1 MDDDVPSM
9 ATSPIFHGLAPQVAP
24 DRSQRN
30 RRRRLIVAATS
41 ALPIIAAATA
51 SWVAGA
57 TTLPDVDPT
66 RQPPTPP
73 EPTPE
78 ELMDATSVLG
88 QTEHTVVEGESL
100 TSIAEMHGIP
110 TAALLALNGL
120 SWQTS
125 VHEGQVLV
133 VSKRQRDPIANAKAD
148 VPTLA
153 ESPLLESGIRADD
166 IGRVADGGV
175 VNPLSVEMATNAR
188 IIISVG
194 RELGVPNYG
203 IVIALATAAQESHL
217 RNLDYGD
224 RDSVGLFQ
232 QRPSSGW
239 GSINQ
244 IRDPRYAARAF
255 FGGPNSP
262 TPGGTVGL
270 LDIPRWQHMS
280 VTDAAQAVQISAF
293 PDAYAKWE
301 VSAWHW
307 LFELT

>member
-1 MDDDVPSM
+1 MSDDIPSGS
-9 ATSPIFHGLAPQVAP
+9 ASPIFDGLAPQFP
-24 DRSQRN
+24 GESRRS
-30 RRRRLIVAATS
+30 RRTRILAVAAS

-57 TTLPDVDPT
+57 TTVTELDPT
-66 RQPPTPP
+66 RQPPAPP

-88 QTEHTVVEGESL
+88 QSSHVVRSGESL
-100 TSIAEMHGIP
+100 KSIAEMHGIP

-120 SWQTS
+120 SWQTE
-125 VHEGQVLV
+125 VHEGQELV
-133 VSKRQRDPIANAKAD
+133 VSKKKRSAVDESKAEL
-148 VPTLA
+148 PLLA
-153 ESPLLESGIRADD
+153 ESPMLESGIRADD

-175 VNPLSVEMATNAR
+175 VTALSAEMATNAR
-188 IIISVG
+188 IIIQVG

-239 GSINQ
+239 GTVSQ

-255 FGGPNSP
+255 YGGPSST
-262 TPGGTVGL
+262 TPGATHGL

-280 VTDAAQAVQISAF
+280 VTDAAQAVQRSGF
-293 PDAYAKWE
+293 PEAYAKWE
-301 VSAWHW
+301 VSAWNW

>member
-1 MDDDVPSM
+1 MSVSRNDGE
-9 ATSPIFHGLAPQVAP
+9 TSPIFDGLTPGVP
-24 DRSQRN
+24 TDSRRS
-30 RRRRLIVAATS
+30 RRAKLAVAAAG

-51 SWVAGA
+51 SLVAGA

-66 RQPPTPP
+66 NLAPAPP

-78 ELMDATSVLG
+78 ELVGATSVLG
-88 QTEHTVVEGESL
+88 HVTHTVLSGESL

-120 SWQTS
+120 SWQTTL
-125 VHEGQVLV
+125 HEGQILV
-133 VSKRQRDPIANAKAD
+133 VSKSHRKP
-148 VPTLA
+148 LA
-153 ESPLLESGIRADD
+153 EKSDSLPGLEESPLLESGIRANDLS
-166 IGRVADGGV
+166 GVADGGV
-175 VNPLSVEMATNAR
+175 VSPMSAEMATNAR
-188 IIISVG
+188 IIIQVG

-239 GSINQ
+239 GTISQ

-255 FGGPNSP
+255 FGGPGSP
-262 TPGGTVGL
+262 TPGGTMGL
-270 LDIPRWQHMS
+270 LDVSGWQHMS
-280 VTDAAQAVQISAF
+280 VSKAAQSVQRSAF

-307 LFELT
+307 LFDLT

>member
-1 MDDDVPSM
+1 MDEDAPRDSP
-9 ATSPIFHGLAPQVAP
+9 SPIFAGLSPQITP
-24 DRSQRN
+24 TSRRS
-30 RRRRLIVAATS
+30 RRRLIVAVTS
-41 ALPIIAAATA
+41 ALPIFAAATA

-57 TTLPDVDPT
+57 SSLPALDPT
-66 RQPPTPP
+66 QQPPVPP

-78 ELMDATSVLG
+78 ELMDATSILG
-88 QTEHTVVEGESL
+88 QQDHTVLEGESL

-133 VSKRQRDPIANAKAD
+133 VSKQQRKTTAATK
-148 VPTLA
+148 T
-153 ESPLLESGIRADD
+153 PLPDLRERPVLQSGGRASESGQGADSA
-166 IGRVADGGV
+166 V
-175 VNPLSVEMATNAR
+175 PLSPEMATNAR
-188 IIISVG
+188 IIIQIG
-194 RELGVPNYG
+194 REMGISNYG

-217 RNLDYGD
+217 KNIDYGD
-224 RDSVGLFQ
+224 RDSIGLFQ

-239 GSINQ
+239 GSVSQ
-244 IRDPRYAARAF
+244 IRDPRYATRAF

-262 TPGGTVGL
+262 TPGSNPGL
-270 LDIPRWQHMS
+270 LDIARWQHMKL
-280 VTDAAQAVQISAF
+280 TDAAQAVQRSAF

-301 VSAWHW
+301 VSAWNW

>member
-1 MDDDVPSM
+1 
-9 ATSPIFHGLAPQVAP
+9 
-24 DRSQRN
+24 
-30 RRRRLIVAATS
+30 
-41 ALPIIAAATA
+41 
-51 SWVAGA
+51 
-57 TTLPDVDPT
+57 
-66 RQPPTPP
+66 
-73 EPTPE
+73 
-78 ELMDATSVLG
+78 LG
-88 QTEHTVVEGESL
+88 HETHTVVEGESL

-125 VHEGQVLV
+125 VHEGQQLV
-133 VSKRQRDPIANAKAD
+133 VSKKLRNPIGESRSETPSLAK
-148 VPTLA
+148 
-153 ESPLLESGIRADD
+153 SPLLESGIRANDL
-166 IGRVADGGV
+166 GRVADGGV
-175 VNPLSVEMATNAR
+175 VNPLTAEMATNAR

-224 RDSVGLFQ
+224 RDSIGLFQ

-239 GSINQ
+239 GSVTQ
-244 IRDPRYAARAF
+244 IRDPRYSARAF

-262 TPGGTVGL
+262 TPGSTVGL
-270 LDIPRWQHMS
+270 LDIPRWQHLS
-280 VTDAAQAVQISAF
+280 LTDAAQAVQRSAF

-301 VSAWHW
+301 ISAWNW